1 MRTHSSYDNVKFS
14 QAAIGAGAACDAAA
28 VVVVAAFVVVVVV
41 GAAAAAAVV
50 VVVVGVAVVD
60 VGVAWEGFPGR
71 GQR

>member
-28 VVVVAAFVVVVVV
+28 VVVVAAFVVGVVVV
-41 GAAAAAAVV
+41 DVGVV
-50 VVVVGVAVVD
+50 VVV

>member
-28 VVVVAAFVVVVVV
+28 VVVAEAFVVVVVV
-41 GAAAAAAVV
+41 AAAAVV
-50 VVVVGVAVVD
+50 DDVGAVVD